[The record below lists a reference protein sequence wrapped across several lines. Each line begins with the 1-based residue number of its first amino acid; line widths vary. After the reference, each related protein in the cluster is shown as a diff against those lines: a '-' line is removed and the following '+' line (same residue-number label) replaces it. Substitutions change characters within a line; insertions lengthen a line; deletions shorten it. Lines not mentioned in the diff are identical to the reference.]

1 MGEELLGILE
11 LLALAAQLRSP
22 PADHLA
28 AADLVAMQH
37 LRDLGQAHPD
47 LLAGAQHPQAVQVL
61 LGVVAVP
68 GSGAVGTDR
77 ADLVPVA
84 QHVLRHPDPCG
95 GLGDPHA
102 HILP

>member
-1 MGEELLGILE
+1 MGEEPLGILDSFS
-11 LLALAAQLRSP
+11 LLAQLRSP
-22 PADHLA
+22 PADHLGPSG
-28 AADLVAMQH
+28 LVAIQH
-37 LRDLGQAHPD
+37 QRDLGQAHPD

-68 GSGAVGTDR
+68 GGGAVGTDG